1 MALEDYYPLRR
12 YLNEGL
18 FDYQDDLEREGM
30 EPDSAFPPVRIVS
43 HLDRRPPTTADTCWK
58 CNQPGTPLKP
68 LKRTLHGTFQHDL
81 SCNPEVHA

>member
-1 MALEDYYPLRR
+1 MGSKTTTLRR

-18 FDYQDDLEREGM
+18 FFDYQDDLEREGM

-43 HLDRRPPTTADTCWK
+43 HPTDAPTTADTCWK
-58 CNQPGTPLKP
+58 CNQPGTPSSPPK
-68 LKRTLHGTFQHDL
+68 THLHGTFQHDL